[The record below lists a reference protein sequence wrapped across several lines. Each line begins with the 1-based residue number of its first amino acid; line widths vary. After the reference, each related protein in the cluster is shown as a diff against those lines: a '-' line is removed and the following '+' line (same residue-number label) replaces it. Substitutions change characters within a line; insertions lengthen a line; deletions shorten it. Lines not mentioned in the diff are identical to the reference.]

1 MQNPTRVLC
10 VIGSMHGGGSERQT
24 VGLLTHL
31 DRNRFQPL
39 LYTFYREGPL
49 LDEVPEDVPIFSFWE
64 NRRTPR
70 WYWPGRIH
78 RMQVR
83 HLAGVARNERV
94 DLILDR
100 TIHTTLI
107 AAPASWRAG
116 LPEIPVIVSH
126 PQSDLRTVG
135 RFAGAKRR
143 LLRHAYRRAA
153 RVVAVSSDLRHEAIR
168 CYDLPEQQVVVVRNW
183 IDPRRID
190 RLAGAPAP
198 AFSSGLFHVI
208 QVGRLQREKGQRILI
223 EAVEELVLRRK
234 RTALVAHLVGGGRD
248 ERLLKQLVAQRGLER
263 HVRFLGRQANPL
275 PLIRQADLFCLPSLF
290 EGMPNALLEAMA
302 CRTPVLAADCPT
314 GPREILDGGRFG
326 CLVPPADPA
335 ALADAIE
342 DAMLNHGRWRE
353 RVEAARRHVE
363 EQYGPEQS
371 LALLESLFQEAVASR
386 LARNG

>member
-10 VIGSMHGGGSERQT
+10 VIGSMGVGGSERQMAE
-24 VGLLTHL
+24 VLTHL

-39 LYTFYREGPL
+39 LYTVYREGPL
-49 LDEVPEDVPIFSFWE
+49 LDEVPEDVPVFSFWE
-64 NRRTPR
+64 DRRPPR
-70 WYWPGRIH
+70 WYWPGRIR

-83 HLAGVARNERV
+83 HLAGIAQAERV

-107 AAPASWRAG
+107 AAPAAWRAG
-116 LPEIPVIVSH
+116 VPEIPVIVSH
-126 PQSDLRTVG
+126 PQSDLRTIG
-135 RFAGAKRR
+135 RFVAAKRR
-143 LLRHAYRRAA
+143 LLRQAYSRAA
-153 RVVAVSSDLRHEAIR
+153 RVVAVSSDLRQEAIR
-168 CYDLPEQQVVVVRNW
+168 CYNLPEQQVVVVRNG
-183 IDPRRID
+183 IDLRRID
-190 RLAGAPAP
+190 RLAAAPAP
-198 AFSSGLFHVI
+198 AFPPGLFHVI
-208 QVGRLQREKGQRILI
+208 QVGRLQAEKGQRILI
-223 EAVEELVLRRK
+223 EAVAELVLRRT
-234 RTALVAHLVGGGRD
+234 RTALVAHLVGDGRD
-248 ERLLKQLVAQRGLER
+248 ERLLKELVAQRGLEQ
-263 HVRFLGRQANPL
+263 HVCFLGRQANPL
-275 PLIRQADLFCLPSLF
+275 PLVRQADLFCIPSLF

-326 CLVPPADPA
+326 RLVPPADPA

-363 EQYGPEQS
+363 EHFALEQS
-371 LALLESLFQEAVASR
+371 LALLESLLQEAAGR